1 MVKRS
6 NPEVVAR
13 LRQRRKQRE
22 RARNHASS
30 NSVDE
35 EWLVDAFISG
45 MSNKR
50 CATLVRG
57 HRSWT
62 FNEAVNAALDQVGEY
77 CESYGVDLGTV
88 MKVQDER
95 DAAVGVVSV
104 LVPDVTMMLYSSVI
118 TGNGNSG
125 VKTGPPPRYD
135 TGVAQAGG
143 QWEVVVPTG
152 YRLVPTDANP
162 GGYGADTAAEASAH
176 SQGRPPQ
183 STHGQR
189 SDDSGKHG

>member
-13 LRQRRKQRE
+13 LRQRRKQRGE
-22 RARNHASS
+22 S
-30 NSVDE
+30 
-35 EWLVDAFISG
+35 LVEYAQKLREITHQAI
-45 MSNKR
+45 R
-50 CATLVRG
+50 LWTR

-104 LVPDVTMMLYSSVI
+104 LVPDVTMMLYSC
-118 TGNGNSG
+118 G
-125 VKTGPPPRYD
+125 
-135 TGVAQAGG
+135 AG
-143 QWEVVVPTG
+143 
-152 YRLVPTDANP
+152 
-162 GGYGADTAAEASAH
+162 
-176 SQGRPPQ
+176 
-183 STHGQR
+183 
-189 SDDSGKHG
+189 

>member
-13 LRQRRKQRE
+13 LRQRRKQR
-22 RARNHASS
+22 
-30 NSVDE
+30 

-104 LVPDVTMMLYSSVI
+104 LVPDVTMMLYSC
-118 TGNGNSG
+118 G
-125 VKTGPPPRYD
+125 
-135 TGVAQAGG
+135 AG
-143 QWEVVVPTG
+143 
-152 YRLVPTDANP
+152 
-162 GGYGADTAAEASAH
+162 
-176 SQGRPPQ
+176 
-183 STHGQR
+183 
-189 SDDSGKHG
+189 

>member
-13 LRQRRKQRE
+13 LRQRRKQ
-22 RARNHASS
+22 
-30 NSVDE
+30 
-35 EWLVDAFISG
+35 
-45 MSNKR
+45 
-50 CATLVRG
+50 RG

-104 LVPDVTMMLYSSVI
+104 LVPDVTMMLYSC
-118 TGNGNSG
+118 G
-125 VKTGPPPRYD
+125 
-135 TGVAQAGG
+135 AG
-143 QWEVVVPTG
+143 
-152 YRLVPTDANP
+152 
-162 GGYGADTAAEASAH
+162 
-176 SQGRPPQ
+176 
-183 STHGQR
+183 
-189 SDDSGKHG
+189 